1 MKKNESKEIKL
12 KPCRGQLHE
21 GQLLPLKMF
30 VKHKNYKDG
39 YSNICKKCN
48 NLKYNI
54 SPKKQM
60 AEQLKEISIGLQSA
74 NIKLDTLLN
83 K

>member
-1 MKKNESKEIKL
+1 MKNIKPKEIKL
-12 KPCRGQLHE
+12 KPCKGPLHE

-30 VKHKNYKDG
+30 VKHKNYRDG
-39 YSNICKKCN
+39 YSNLCKKCN
-48 NLKYNI
+48 NIKYNV
-54 SPKKQM
+54 SPKKQTID
-60 AEQLKEISIGLQSA
+60 ALKEISIGLQAA